1 MTEAIVIQ
9 QDSELQMLAQALLD
23 AAVAYRNA
31 AANTLGPLGASGAV
45 QWLDASDGFTVI
57 CTRGEYRHALMENI
71 HRLRKED
78 VVATFA
84 HAVTDAEMETEFEGR
99 TPDGMT

>member
-9 QDSELQMLAQALLD
+9 PDSELQRLAQALLD
-23 AAVAYRNA
+23 AAVAYRA
-31 AANTLGPLGASGAV
+31 ATSRTEFGGAV

-71 HRLRKED
+71 HKLRSDD

-84 HAVTDAEMETEFEGR
+84 HAVTDAEMETEFESR
-99 TPDGMT
+99 TPDGLT